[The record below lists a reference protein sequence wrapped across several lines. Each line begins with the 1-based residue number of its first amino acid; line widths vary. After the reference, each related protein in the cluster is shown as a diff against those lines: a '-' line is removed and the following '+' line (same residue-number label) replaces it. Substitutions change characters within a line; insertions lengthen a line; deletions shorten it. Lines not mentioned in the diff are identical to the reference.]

1 MLNNLPN
8 LNRHLARMRALEKS
22 LPKDGHKYFQSITP
36 IDTGNA
42 RNKTKQSSKSI
53 LGNYDYVNKLNEGYS
68 RQAPN
73 GMTDPTIEFIRDK
86 IRGK

>member
-8 LNRHLARMRALEKS
+8 LNRHLARLRALEND
-22 LPKDGHKYFQSITP
+22 LPKEAHQHFQSITP

-42 RNKTKQSSKSI
+42 RRSTAVSGKSI
-53 LGNYDYVNKLNEGYS
+53 QGNYDYVNRLNDGYS

-73 GMTDPTIEFIRDK
+73 GMTEPTIEFIRGK
-86 IRGK
+86 IRGQ